1 LRRPAKIAAALFFCC
16 GACHVLAYSPVGVAT
31 SSIGRRDGTE
41 DSSGQFERRR
51 NMTCS
56 QCGSD
61 VVAGSAVC
69 PNCGA
74 QQPGFGTQGAHAQ
87 APPPPAAPT
96 PAPAP
101 QFNFD
106 AKRWTRN
113 DQIVGGATLL
123 LLISLFLPWFSAGDQ
138 FISFSVNGLWHG
150 WEYITLIIAL
160 AILVYLV
167 LCAGFQELPFKLP
180 FSHDQLLLA
189 GTGINFVLV
198 LLGFLIRPAS
208 GFGWSFGAF
217 IGLIAAVVAVLPLG
231 LPFVRA
237 RTGRS

>member
-1 LRRPAKIAAALFFCC
+1 
-16 GACHVLAYSPVGVAT
+16 
-31 SSIGRRDGTE
+31 
-41 DSSGQFERRR
+41 
-51 NMTCS
+51 MTCS

-61 VVAGSAVC
+61 VAAGSAAC

-74 QQPGFGTQGAHAQ
+74 QQPGMEAQGAHA
-87 APPPPAAPT
+87 APSMTGGA

-101 QFNFD
+101 PMAGGGHAAGSAGQAFNFD

-123 LLISLFLPWFSAGDQ
+123 LLISLFLPWFSASDS
-138 FISFSVNGLWHG
+138 FITVSVNGLYHG

-160 AILVYLV
+160 AIIVYLV

-180 FSHDQLLLA
+180 FAHDQILLM

-198 LLGFLIRPAS
+198 LLGFLIRPGA
-208 GFGWSFGAF
+208 GVGWSFGAF
-217 IGLIAAVVAVLPLG
+217 IGLIAAVVAVVPLG
-231 LPFVRA
+231 LPFARA
-237 RTGRS
+237 RTGR

>member
-1 LRRPAKIAAALFFCC
+1 MI
-16 GACHVLAYSPVGVAT
+16 
-31 SSIGRRDGTE
+31 
-41 DSSGQFERRR
+41 
-51 NMTCS
+51 CS

-61 VVAGSAVC
+61 VAAGSAAC

-74 QQPGFGTQGAHAQ
+74 QQPGFGTQGAQASGFGDRGAP
-87 APPPPAAPT
+87 APPPPPGPA

-113 DQIVGGATLL
+113 DRIVGGATLL
-123 LLISLFLPWFSAGDQ
+123 LLISLFLPWFSASDL
-138 FISFSVNGLWHG
+138 FVSVSVNGLWHG
-150 WEYITLIIAL
+150 WEYITLIVAL
-160 AILVYLV
+160 AILVYLL

-189 GTGINFVLV
+189 GTGINFLLV
-198 LLGFLIRPAS
+198 LLGFLIRPAA
-208 GFGWSFGAF
+208 GFGWTFGAF
-217 IGLIAAVVAVLPLG
+217 IGLIAAVVAVVPLG
-231 LPFVRA
+231 LPFMRA

>member
-1 LRRPAKIAAALFFCC
+1 MARP
-16 GACHVLAYSPVGVAT
+16 
-31 SSIGRRDGTE
+31 DGTE
-41 DSSGQFERRR
+41 DISGQFERRR

-61 VVAGSAVC
+61 VAAESAVC
-69 PNCGA
+69 PNCGTP
-74 QQPGFGTQGAHAQ
+74 QHGFGTQGTQGTQGTPGAPGQ
-87 APPPPAAPT
+87 APPPPPAPGAAPG
-96 PAPAP
+96 P

-106 AKRWTRN
+106 VKRWSRN

-138 FISFSVNGLWHG
+138 FISVSVNGLWHG

-160 AILVYLV
+160 AIIVYLV
-167 LCAGFQELPFKLP
+167 ICAGFHELPFKLP
-180 FSHDQLLLA
+180 FGHEQLLLA

-208 GFGWSFGAF
+208 GFGWTFGAF
-217 IGLIAAVVAVLPLG
+217 IGLIAAIVAVVPLG
-231 LPFVRA
+231 LPFMRA